1 MSHRLCFLEKYN
13 LCDFFC
19 LLYTKYTKK
28 RGQNEKKNKK
38 RIKNIEKNTVNMIK
52 LNKTV
57 NVTFNERRKNMKVK
71 KAMAVAAII
80 LLTAAQ
86 TMTAQ
91 ATTQDTSWTF
101 VIDKYTD
108 TTVRSKDNTTP
119 TYICVDRLSVKAKVQ
134 VWGSIPVGSNLVWQ
148 NKELSH

>member
-1 MSHRLCFLEKYN
+1 
-13 LCDFFC
+13 
-19 LLYTKYTKK
+19 
-28 RGQNEKKNKK
+28 
-38 RIKNIEKNTVNMIK
+38 
-52 LNKTV
+52 
-57 NVTFNERRKNMKVK
+57 MKVK
-71 KAMAVAAII
+71 KAMAAAAII

-148 NKELSH
+148 NKTQFVSSVVASPGGQSLIHTLVYESGGRYAKLRGFSLDAKSSSKGVWSPDSTRNYTFLN